1 MKRGRCFSNYTKT
14 AVSSAKASL
23 QNQLSNAE
31 AHAQATTDF
40 AAAQAA
46 ALANPATA
54 ASWPLQSAA
63 YQQKVDNAYDTFRT
77 EGRKRSNGQ

>member
-1 MKRGRCFSNYTKT
+1 
-14 AVSSAKASL
+14 
-23 QNQLSNAE
+23 LSNAE